1 MCLSMPELPE
11 VETVV
16 RTLAPHVV
24 GRRITGV
31 DFRSPLVAAGRP
43 AELSAH
49 LLGRRIQALR
59 RAGKF
64 LVFDLDHGILA
75 VHLRMTG
82 KLLWNAPPGPH
93 TRAVLDLEGVPVLF
107 DDIRQFG
114 RLTWSEALPA
124 NIARLGPDPLDLG
137 PGHLAALLR
146 GRRGSLKP
154 LLLKQ
159 EFLSGLGNIYVD
171 ECLFR
176 AHLHPLAQAARIG
189 SGRAAK
195 LHAAIVEVLS
205 EAIAAGGSSISDYV
219 DAEGH
224 TGSFQR
230 FHRVYGR
237 QGQPCPG
244 CGAPIRR
251 IVVAQRGTHFCP
263 RCQKR

>member
-1 MCLSMPELPE
+1 MPELPE

-16 RTLAPHVV
+16 RTLAPYVV
-24 GRRITGV
+24 GRRITNV
-31 DFRSPLVAAGRP
+31 DFRSALVAGGKP
-43 AELSAH
+43 DELTSQ
-49 LLGRRIQALR
+49 LLGRQVLGLR
-59 RAGKF
+59 RIGKF
-64 LVFDLDHGILA
+64 LVFDLDQGFLA
-75 VHLRMTG
+75 AHLRMTG
-82 KLLWNAPPGPH
+82 KLLWNAAPGPH

-114 RLTWSEALPA
+114 RLTWSEQLPS
-124 NIARLGPDPLDLG
+124 NIAKLGPDPLDL
-137 PGHLAALLR
+137 PAPRFAALLR
-146 GRRGSLKP
+146 GRSGSLKP
-154 LLLKQ
+154 LLLNQ

-176 AHLHPLAQAARIG
+176 ARLHPLAQAAGLSAPRVA
-189 SGRAAK
+189 R
-195 LHAAIVEVLS
+195 LHSAIVAVLT

-219 DAEGH
+219 DADGH

-237 QGQPCPG
+237 AGEPCVE
-244 CGAPIRR
+244 CGIPIAR

>member
-1 MCLSMPELPE
+1 MPELPE

-16 RTLAPHVV
+16 RTLAPYVA

-31 DFRSPLVAAGRP
+31 DFRSALAAGGNP
-43 AELSAH
+43 D
-49 LLGRRIQALR
+49 LLARQLVGRQVIGLRRI
-59 RAGKF
+59 GKF

-75 VHLRMTG
+75 AHLRMTG
-82 KLLWNAPPGPH
+82 KLLWNASPGPH

-107 DDIRQFG
+107 DDVRQFG
-114 RLTWSEALPA
+114 RLTWSERLPG
-124 NIARLGPDPLDLG
+124 NISKLGPDPQDLSAQQF
-137 PGHLAALLR
+137 AALLH

-159 EFLSGLGNIYVD
+159 ELLSGLGNIYVD

-176 AHLHPLAQAARIG
+176 ARLHPLAQAARL
-189 SGRAAK
+189 SPARAAK
-195 LHAAIVEVLS
+195 LHTAIMNVLD

-219 DAEGH
+219 DADGR

-230 FHRVYGR
+230 FHRVYR
-237 QGQPCPG
+237 REGQPCVE
-244 CGAPIRR
+244 CGTPIAR

-263 RCQKR
+263 RCQKH

>member
-1 MCLSMPELPE
+1 MPELPE

-16 RTLAPHVV
+16 RSLAPHVV
-24 GRRITGV
+24 GRCIRAV
-31 DFRSPLVAAGRP
+31 DFRSPLAAGGNPDR
-43 AELSAH
+43 LSAQ
-49 LLGRRIQALR
+49 LTGRAVLQLR
-59 RAGKF
+59 RVGKF

-82 KLLWNAPPGPH
+82 KLLWNAAPGPH
-93 TRAVLDLEGVPVLF
+93 TRAILDFDGALVLF

-114 RLTWSEALPA
+114 RLTWTEALPP
-124 NIARLGPDPLDLG
+124 NIAKLGPDPLDLT
-137 PGHLAALLR
+137 PAQFTQLLHA
-146 GRRGSLKP
+146 RRGSLKP

-176 AHLHPLAQAARIG
+176 ARLHPLTEASRLNP
-189 SGRAAK
+189 GRVRR
-195 LHAAIVEVLS
+195 LHAAITEVLT

-219 DAEGH
+219 DADGR

-237 QGQPCPG
+237 DGEPCLV
-244 CGAPIRR
+244 CRTPIQRT
-251 IVVAQRGTHFCP
+251 VVAQRGTHFCP
-263 RCQKR
+263 RCQKP

>member
-1 MCLSMPELPE
+1 MPELPE

-16 RTLAPHVV
+16 RTLAPRVV
-24 GRRITGV
+24 GRRITSV
-31 DFRSPLVAAGRP
+31 DFRSALVAGGQPGELASRLVGRQVV
-43 AELSAH
+43 
-49 LLGRRIQALR
+49 GLR
-59 RAGKF
+59 RVGKF
-64 LVFDLDHGILA
+64 LVFDLDKGVLA
-75 VHLRMTG
+75 AHLRMTG
-82 KLLWNAPPGPH
+82 KLLWNAAPGPH

-114 RLTWSEALPA
+114 RLTWSEQLPD
-124 NIARLGPDPLDLG
+124 NIAKLGPDPLAM
-137 PGHLAALLR
+137 PARRFAALLR
-146 GRRGSLKP
+146 GRSGSLKP
-154 LLLKQ
+154 LLLNQ

-176 AHLHPLAQAARIG
+176 ARLHPLAQAAGLG
-189 SGRAAK
+189 SARAER
-195 LHAAIVEVLS
+195 LHVAIATVLT

-219 DAEGH
+219 DADGH

-237 QGQPCPG
+237 AGEPCVE
-244 CGAPIRR
+244 CGTPIAR